1 MRALA
6 VYRDLFRNRAL
17 RRLLG
22 GEFVSGIGDWLYIV
36 ALLVVVYRETRDPAI
51 LGLFSAVRMLPYI
64 LLSIPAGVVADRFD
78 RRLVLL
84 VGDLAR
90 GACMIGMGWVVAIHG
105 PVILVMAL
113 AIVAACGSTFFY
125 PAIGAYIPNLVQDE
139 RQLGPANSAWATL
152 DNLGFILGPALGGL
166 LLAVGGVVAAFLLNA
181 LSFVFVAAILWRL
194 PPSRRAGPV
203 VAVAAGDASAQ
214 AAAEEARSREAEN
227 RSLRRSMRSLV
238 GVALLQATSWVLEGA
253 VAVLTVILAIDV
265 LRAGEGA
272 TGTLNAAIGVGGVSG
287 AVIAGVLVLRR
298 HLSLPIVAGG
308 LALSLGFVALGIVP
322 NLAVVFVAIA
332 VGSAG
337 HLVLDVLVAT
347 ILQRVVHDSVLGR
360 ATGIIMAV
368 GSIGEALGALVVPA
382 ALTVFSLT
390 STMTVVGALGLAGVI
405 GSLLLIGPAANRPE
419 SPFEAT
425 FARVARLPLFA
436 GVPAARLERALGK
449 LHARPMTAGDVVIR
463 QGDPA
468 DLFYLVQTGEV
479 SVTIRQPDG
488 EGHEVRRIG
497 PDGVFGEL
505 GLLNGTA
512 RTATVTAGT
521 SGVLLELDGHD
532 FLELVGGAPAIRDRL
547 LSRYEPGD
555 VLPA

>member
-6 VYRDLFRNRAL
+6 VYRDLLRNRAL
-17 RRLLG
+17 TRLLG

-36 ALLVVVYRETRDPAI
+36 ALLVVVYRETKDPAI

-78 RRLVLL
+78 RRMVLL

-90 GACMIGMGWVVAIHG
+90 GACMLGMGWIVAVHG

-125 PAIGAYIPNLVQDE
+125 PAIGAYIPNLVRDE

-166 LLAVGGVVAAFLLNA
+166 LLALGGVVAAFVLNA
-181 LSFVFVAAILWRL
+181 LSFAFVAAVLWGL
-194 PPSRRAGPV
+194 PASRGAAARP
-203 VAVAAGDASAQ
+203 VAAADVDVAAQ
-214 AAAEEARSREAEN
+214 AADEERAREIER
-227 RSLRRSMRSLV
+227 RGLRRSIRPLA
-238 GVALLQATSWVLEGA
+238 GVALLQAMSWVLEGA
-253 VAVLTVILAIDV
+253 VTVLTVILAIDV
-265 LRAGEGA
+265 LKAGEGA
-272 TGTLNAAIGVGGVSG
+272 TGVLNAAIGVGGVSG

-298 HLSLPIVAGG
+298 HLSVPIVAGG
-308 LALSLGFVALGIVP
+308 LALSVGFAALGIVP

-332 VGSAG
+332 VNSAG

-360 ATGIIMAV
+360 GTGIIMTV

-382 ALTVFSLT
+382 GITVFGLAAT
-390 STMTVVGALGLAGVI
+390 LGVVGAVGLAGVL
-405 GSLLLIGPAANRPE
+405 GGLLLVGAAATRAE

-425 FARVARLPLFA
+425 FARVTRLPLFA

-449 LHARPMTAGDVVIR
+449 LRARPMSIGEVVIR

-468 DLFYLVQTGEV
+468 DVCYLIQSGEV
-479 SVTIRQPDG
+479 VVTIREGDG
-488 EGHEVRRIG
+488 QEREVRRMG
-497 PDGVFGEL
+497 PDTVFGEL
-505 GLLNGTA
+505 GLLKGVA
-512 RTATVTAGT
+512 RTATVTAA
-521 SGVLLELDGHD
+521 SDGVLLELDGHD

-547 LSRYEPGD
+547 LARYQPGD
-555 VLPA
+555 AVAA